1 MPPFLRN
8 TLSIV
13 AGIIAGSIIN
23 LGLLEIGGKL
33 IAPPTGA
40 DLSNAEGWKAA
51 LPLLQPKHFLF
62 PFLAHA
68 LGTFAGAMV
77 AAYWALAKLRAAWV
91 VGFVF
96 LFGGIMSCFMIPA
109 PLWFIATD
117 LIMAYLPFAYVVGKY
132 LGKKNK

>member
-1 MPPFLRN
+1 M
-8 TLSIV
+8 
-13 AGIIAGSIIN
+13 
-23 LGLLEIGGKL
+23 
-33 IAPPTGA
+33 
-40 DLSNAEGWKAA
+40 A
-51 LPLLQPKHFLF
+51 LPLLEPKHFLF

-77 AAYWALAKLRAAWV
+77 AANLALAKLRAAWV

-117 LIMAYLPFAYVVGKY
+117 LLLAYLPFAYVAGKY
-132 LGKKNK
+132 LGNKSK